1 MKKWYLPS
9 AMDRGLVTPSMSREH
24 FVESALVTATS
35 NNKAA
40 MLTSRIACKQ

>member
-1 MKKWYLPS
+1 
-9 AMDRGLVTPSMSREH
+9 MDRGLVTPSMSREH